1 MSNLHNDTILEN
13 LYETYLEKG
22 EKELNLSGDELE
34 QYADEST
41 MLAFD
46 QLGDAPDIDD
56 LESRICNCGELI
68 EECNEPYEHM
78 TSGA

>member
-1 MSNLHNDTILEN
+1 
-13 LYETYLEKG
+13 
-22 EKELNLSGDELE
+22 
-34 QYADEST
+34 
-41 MLAFD
+41 MLAFE
-46 QLGDAPDIDD
+46 QLGDYPGIDD